1 MVIDD
6 DSNDEFELTMSSP
19 GSLTLFPDKLNDNME
34 DIQIN
39 SSRSSALVQAPDLYI
54 NKKSKRPWQDYYLT
68 EFPWLRYNK
77 DNQTAYC
84 SFRCCDMYYIY
95 TYFT

>member
-54 NKKSKRPWQDYYLT
+54 NKKLKRPG
-68 EFPWLRYNK
+68 R
-77 DNQTAYC
+77 
-84 SFRCCDMYYIY
+84 III
-95 TYFT
+95 